1 MGKSGTHLGHILHG
15 APPGGGDVHPTW
27 CADDTDK
34 PQDRAFTAAQARAF
48 ELVVRQL
55 HERGIRPPKIH
66 LLGSYG
72 LLNYPFLGGDYAR
85 VGMALYGVL
94 STGEDT
100 RRWGAQLRPVLSLY
114 ARLSTLRTLYPGEH
128 AGYGLDFTAQRETR
142 MAALTIGYA
151 DGLPRAPRLR
161 RWQRAHPWQTRP
173 HSGQNL
179 HGSDP
184 GRRHRDSGSPAGDTA
199 VLLGASGQ
207 EVISACDVARQS
219 GTIANEILSRLG
231 PRLERRTVCEPV
243 PQRAYAHS

>member
-1 MGKSGTHLGHILHG
+1 MFTHL
-15 APPGGGDVHPTW
+15 

-151 DGLPRAPRLR
+151 DGLPRAL
-161 RWQRAHPWQTRP
+161 
-173 HSGQNL
+173 GFGV
-179 HGSDP
+179 GSVLIH
-184 GRRHRDSGSPAGDTA
+184 GRRAPILGRICMDQTLVDVTEIPEARAGDTA